1 MAGTHTITMTVLS
14 ARGRE
19 SFSTA
24 QLDALEAVAQLHVE
38 RVPER
43 LPDAD
48 LVALCADADVVGL
61 TRRATQ
67 DVHAGIIAALPR
79 LRGLAIHSTG
89 REWVDEE
96 ALQDGDILL
105 ASLPGYA
112 TRVVAE
118 HTLGL
123 LLSMS
128 RRLHLSDRRAR
139 GEFGSDI
146 SLRGWELHG
155 RTLGII
161 GMGRIGSEV
170 ARLAGAFGMRVVY
183 FDTQAVA
190 TTAAEPL
197 PLDAVLANA
206 DVVVLACSLQRGRPA
221 WFDAGLIERMRR
233 GAVLLN
239 PARPGLVDN
248 GAVLAAMTRG
258 HLAGY
263 AVDDSVFDAR
273 QLASVEH
280 GRILQS
286 AHTAWYSDEA
296 IAAGIEAWTQ
306 ELCALATV
314 LQTRP
319 LPAEAG

>member
-19 SFSTA
+19 TFSTA

-48 LVALCADADVVGL
+48 LVALCAGADVVGL
-61 TRRATQ
+61 SRRATQ

-79 LRGLAIHSTG
+79 LRGLAIHATG

-96 ALQDGDILL
+96 ALHDGDILL

-183 FDTQAVA
+183 FDTQAVT
-190 TTAAEPL
+190 TTAAESL
-197 PLDAVLANA
+197 PLDAVLATA

-221 WFDAGLIERMRR
+221 WFDADLIARMRP

-248 GAVLAAMTRG
+248 GAVLAGVARG

-263 AVDDSVFDAR
+263 AVDDSVFDAQ

-306 ELCALATV
+306 ELLALATV
-314 LQTRP
+314 LQSRP